1 MKNKNDIDRT
11 EAFNS
16 ALSGLSRSGVP
27 IEQSNVLPDPPE
39 EPDEPLLLLV
49 ALLLAVL
56 ELLVALEVVF
66 VVLVVLDWLVEHAL
80 KFFQY

>member
-39 EPDEPLLLLV
+39 EPVCHFREALMDEI
-49 ALLLAVL
+49 LAKRPGL
-56 ELLVALEVVF
+56 TRAKLSEQMDLMGF
-66 VVLVVLDWLVEHAL
+66 
-80 KFFQY
+80 